1 MRNFFFKL
9 FLLCLIAT
17 RAVASTLPAPVSQAL
32 RHAHIP
38 LSSVSI
44 VVQETDAAKPLVSLN
59 ADRAIN
65 PASTMKLLTTIA
77 ALETMGPAYRWKTEA
92 YLDGKLEDGVLQGN
106 LVFKGY
112 GDPKLTVEQF
122 WLWLHEL
129 RQRGLREIRG
139 DIVLDHSFFEA
150 VRQDP
155 AAFDHDPTR
164 AYNVGTNALLL
175 NFNALHLHLI
185 PDGHATRALLEPDLD
200 GYTVVNRI
208 TTSGRLRCGMADT
221 WQAHLE
227 GHNIVLKGRIPAG
240 CGEADDYFS
249 LLPQDK
255 YFFAVFS
262 ALWKELGGTVQ
273 GRLRDG
279 IVPAGEAPFA
289 RYVSPPLAEV
299 IRDINKFSN
308 NTMARQLFLTLGMAD
323 QVDAD
328 SKGEYSMPQALM
340 ADALQTRQE
349 GGDTTGF
356 DDAAASQPDATAQQ
370 DGSEIAGDMQ
380 SSALQQ
386 PASGVAA
393 TTGDPSGAPASG
405 TPKAGN
411 LLSSK
416 LDTELTP
423 PVGVPPLTPVKGTP
437 PDTRPSA
444 GLGAGADPPAANV
457 ARSIAVIRQWLAT
470 QQLHFPELVLDNGAG
485 LSRKARISARHIAEL
500 LQRVMSSPFHAELEA
515 SLPILGMDG
524 TVKKRFRDSDIA
536 GYAHLKTGTLDGVKS
551 IAGYVRAHNGKQWI
565 VVFIVNSRNAALA
578 EPAQNALIEWLQKD
592 APDEI
597 ERPGKT

>member
-1 MRNFFFKL
+1 MRL
-9 FLLCLIAT
+9 FLFNLLLFCMLAT
-17 RAVASTLPAPVSQAL
+17 RAVASTLPEPVRAAL

-38 LSSVSI
+38 LSGVSI
-44 VVQETDAAKPLVSLN
+44 LVQQTDASRPLVSLN

-77 ALETMGPAYRWKTEA
+77 ALETLGPAYRWKTEA
-92 YLDGKLEDGVLQGN
+92 YLDGKLENGVLQGD

-139 DIVLDHSFFEA
+139 DIVLDHSYFDT
-150 VRQDP
+150 VKQDP

-185 PDGHATRALLEPDLD
+185 PDGRATRALLEPDLD
-200 GYTVVNRI
+200 GYTVVNRV
-208 TTSGRLRCGMADT
+208 TTSTRLRCGMADT

-227 GHNIVLKGRIPAG
+227 GHDIVLEGRIPAG
-240 CGEADDYFS
+240 CGETDEYFS
-249 LLPQDK
+249 LLPQDQ

-262 ALWKELGGTVQ
+262 AIWKELGGTVQ

-279 IVPAGEAPFA
+279 IAPAGEAPFA

-323 QVDAD
+323 RPDANSLLAGN
-328 SKGEYSMPQALM
+328 SKDEYSMPQALM

-349 GGDTTGF
+349 GGDIT
-356 DDAAASQPDATAQQ
+356 DSEDAPASQPEPVGQ

-380 SSALQQ
+380 PAALQQ
-386 PASGVAA
+386 SASGVAA
-393 TTGDPSGAPASG
+393 TAEDDSGA
-405 TPKAGN
+405 
-411 LLSSK
+411 
-416 LDTELTP
+416 
-423 PVGVPPLTPVKGTP
+423 
-437 PDTRPSA
+437 
-444 GLGAGADPPAANV
+444 NV
-457 ARSIAVIRQWLAT
+457 VRSIAVIRQWLAT

-485 LSRKARISARHIAEL
+485 LSRKARISARHLADL
-500 LQRVMSSPFHAELEA
+500 LQRVMGSPFHAELEA
-515 SLPILGMDG
+515 SLPILGIDG

-551 IAGYVRAHNGKQWI
+551 IAGYVRAHDGRQWI
-565 VVFIVNSRNAALA
+565 VVFIVNSRNAARA
-578 EPAQNALIEWLQKD
+578 EPAQNALIEWLQQD
-592 APDEI
+592 A
-597 ERPGKT
+597 G